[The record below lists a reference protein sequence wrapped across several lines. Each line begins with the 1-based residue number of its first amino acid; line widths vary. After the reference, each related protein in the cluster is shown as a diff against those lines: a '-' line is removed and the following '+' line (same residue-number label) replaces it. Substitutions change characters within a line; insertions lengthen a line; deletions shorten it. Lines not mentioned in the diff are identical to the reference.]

1 MKLDLDR
8 QPMGRS
14 ALELAGEVDL
24 GLGEDRPGP
33 TSLKGELTVQ
43 NLDARCLVTGTLEAE
58 GKAQCGRCLSSFA
71 CRWSVAVDLMVL
83 RDVDSDEEE
92 GETLLIQQKDG
103 EVDLDDALRECAVL
117 AFPHA
122 PVCSQDCQGLC
133 PVCGIDRN
141 EGQCNCEEEDYDP
154 RWEGLP

>member
-8 QPMGRS
+8 QPMGCS

-33 TSLKGELTVQ
+33 ASLKGALTVQ

-83 RDVDSDEEE
+83 PDVDSDE
-92 GETLLIQQKDG
+92 KDG

>member
-43 NLDARCLVTGTLEAE
+43 NLDARCLVSGTLEAE
-58 GKAQCGRCLSSFA
+58 GKAQCGRCLSTFA

-122 PVCSQDCQGLC
+122 PVCSDDCQGLC

-141 EGQCNCEEEDYDP
+141 EGQCNCKEEDYDP